1 MNTNP
6 RPSTGRQIGYG
17 VAIFFLIVFL
27 TAINNFQKWDLPV
40 ISTITTPAFE
50 NWLPAANLSLSVAIF
65 SNFLF
70 LMYDPRWFRHLMQ
83 AIQNAFSLYSTWVF
97 YTIFPLN
104 LPSPIFVTGL
114 RWGLLIA
121 MLLTVI
127 AIIVET
133 IQAISSYSRE
143 NK

>member
-6 RPSTGRQIGYG
+6 RPSTGRQIGYS

-27 TAINNFQKWDLPV
+27 IAINNFQKWDLPV
-40 ISTITTPAFE
+40 ISTIITPAFE
-50 NWLPAANLSLSVAIF
+50 NWLPAVNLSLSVAIF

-70 LMYDPRWFRHLMQ
+70 LIYDPRWFHHLMQ

-104 LPSPIFVTGL
+104 LPSPMFVTGL

-121 MLLTVI
+121 MLLTII

-133 IQAISSYSRE
+133 VQAISSYSRE
-143 NK
+143 NN